1 MIWMVLR
8 RYRFLFALTLALVV
22 GLVIWMYLLGQ
33 AFDHAVASAACHRST
48 FGCDIYT
55 TLNKQ
60 AIVLNILLLF
70 VPCLFGIVFGAPLVA
85 GEFDQH
91 TNRLAWTQGISR
103 TRWLVSKW
111 LTVLVVLVLLVT
123 LLTSVAQ
130 WWVGRTYEQLP
141 FQLVQ
146 TVGVGQV
153 GHIQPQFFPITGL
166 APISYTAFAFSLGV
180 ASGVVVRKVSWAIAG
195 TVVVY
200 TAVALLMVA
209 IIRPNLAPQVYV
221 PALGQP
227 GAGGASIAE
236 EVRSGAWWNLGTAY
250 VYAPDAPNIVNR
262 PSAVTVVQHCESY
275 PYDAHYFDCLEV
287 HGIEQ
292 GTYFQPSTHYWEL
305 QWWESAILVI
315 SSVLML
321 GVAVVGVRR
330 WRA

>member
-8 RYRFLFALTLALVV
+8 RYRILFALMLALVV
-22 GLVIWMYLLGQ
+22 GLVIWMYFLGR
-33 AFDHAVASAACHRST
+33 AFDNAVASAACHRST
-48 FGCDIYT
+48 FGCDVYT

-60 AIVLNILLLF
+60 AIALNILLLC
-70 VPCLFGIVFGAPLVA
+70 VPCLFGIIFGAPLVA
-85 GEFDQH
+85 AEFDQH

-111 LTVLVVLVLLVT
+111 LTVLVALVLLAT
-123 LLTSVAQ
+123 LLSLAAR

-166 APISYTAFAFSLGV
+166 TPIGYTAFAFSLGV
-180 ASGVVVRKVSWAIAG
+180 ASGVVVRKVSWAVAG
-195 TVVVY
+195 TVVIY
-200 TAVALLMVA
+200 TVVALLMVTVV
-209 IIRPNLAPQVYV
+209 RPNLAPQVFV
-221 PALGQP
+221 P
-227 GAGGASIAE
+227 GANATALAEVSPGA
-236 EVRSGAWWNLGTAY
+236 WNLGTAY
-250 VYAPDAPNIVNR
+250 VYAPGAPDIANR
-262 PSAVTVVQHCESY
+262 PSAPAVAQRCESY

-287 HGIEQ
+287 HGVEQ

-305 QWWESAILVI
+305 QWWESAILVS
-315 SSVLML
+315 SSVLLL
-321 GVAVVGVRR
+321 GVAVAGVRR

>member
-1 MIWMVLR
+1 MIWLVLR
-8 RYRFLFALTLALVV
+8 RYRLLFAVMLALVL
-22 GLVIWMYLLGQ
+22 GLVIWMYLLGR
-33 AFDHAVASAACHRST
+33 AFDDAVASAACHRST
-48 FGCDIYT
+48 FDCDVYT
-55 TLNKQ
+55 DLNKQ
-60 AIVLNILLLF
+60 AIALNILVLS

-103 TRWLVSKW
+103 TKWLVSKC
-111 LTVLVVLVLLVT
+111 LTVLVVLVLFET
-123 LLTSVAQ
+123 LLTLVAQ

-141 FQLVQ
+141 FQLVE

-153 GHIQPQFFPITGL
+153 GHIQPQFFPITGVV
-166 APISYTAFAFSLGV
+166 AIAYTAFAFSLGV

-195 TVVVY
+195 TVVIY

-209 IIRPNLAPQVYV
+209 VIRPNLAPEVYL
-221 PALGQP
+221 PASGH
-227 GAGGASIAE
+227 GAPNGATLA
-236 EVRSGAWWNLGTAY
+236 EVRFGAWNLGTAY
-250 VYAPDAPNIVNR
+250 VYAPGAPNVANR
-262 PSAVTVVQHCESY
+262 PSALRVVQHCESY

-305 QWWESAILVI
+305 QWWESAILI
-315 SSVLML
+315 SSSVLML
-321 GVAVVGVRR
+321 GVAVAGVRR